1 MKRVLMLGTFLEY
14 FRDWLFN
21 IISCSHFTHVRLLGW
36 QNCLLCIWTPQERIK
51 RTIRVDFNFWSS
63 ALLRFFYHKLLFQG
77 CLKPCSQEYVRVIV
91 LTQWT
96 VKAPGDPVTSQ
107 EQKKSIRWK
116 KERGPDDRNL
126 MNALP
131 SSRTSDQALFLE
143 SHVPYI
149 LHQQCWDNTL
159 RVIP

>member
-1 MKRVLMLGTFLEY
+1 MLGTFIEY

-51 RTIRVDFNFWSS
+51 RTIRVDFWSS
-63 ALLRFFYHKLLFQG
+63 ALLRFYIISSCFRGASSPAVKSMCESSSWPSELSKHQG
-77 CLKPCSQEYVRVIV
+77 TLWHPRSRKKV
-91 LTQWT
+91 LDER
-96 VKAPGDPVTSQ
+96 KN
-107 EQKKSIRWK
+107 
-116 KERGPDDRNL
+116 ERGPEDRNL

-143 SHVPYI
+143 SYVPYI
-149 LHQQCWDNTL
+149 LHQQFWDNTL
-159 RVIP
+159 RIIP